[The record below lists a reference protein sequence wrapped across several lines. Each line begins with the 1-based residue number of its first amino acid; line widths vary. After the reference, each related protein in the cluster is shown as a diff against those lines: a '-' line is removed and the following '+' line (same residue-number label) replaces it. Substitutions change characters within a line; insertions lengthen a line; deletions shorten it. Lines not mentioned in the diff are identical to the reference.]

1 MNPFFPAASELLSRL
16 RRLLSKQG
24 MSLQTERLVLEIT
37 EDHTFILVNSTDKK
51 VRIDGRI
58 ELDPQSCMIVAGPGE
73 HVYLQISQQLYDAPD
88 LQTASHF
95 TQCASSRHS
104 WRNWL
109 AGSAP
114 RLSGSSSDCTASP
127 TRP

>member
-88 LQTASHF
+88 LQTAFILCHNTLRGGKKRQHQVLDANRF
-95 TQCASSRHS
+95 EEVR
-104 WRNWL
+104 R
-109 AGSAP
+109 
-114 RLSGSSSDCTASP
+114 
-127 TRP
+127 